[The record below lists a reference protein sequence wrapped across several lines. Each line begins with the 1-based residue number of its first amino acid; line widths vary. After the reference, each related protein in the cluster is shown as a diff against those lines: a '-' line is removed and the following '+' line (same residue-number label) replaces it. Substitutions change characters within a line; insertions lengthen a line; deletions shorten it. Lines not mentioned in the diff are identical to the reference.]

1 MKAATLMLA
10 LLDGP
15 ARYAYCPRRGS
26 LTGQALAGSEKLLAA
41 LRTFHLL
48 KIHPLDQIRCDHESA
63 VWASLVER
71 RLHRLQ
77 IDLS

>member
-48 KIHPLDQIRCDHESA
+48 KIHPLDQIRRDRKSA
-63 VWASLVER
+63 LRAR
-71 RLHRLQ
+71 RVQRSQHFFQ
-77 IDLS
+77 IDFS